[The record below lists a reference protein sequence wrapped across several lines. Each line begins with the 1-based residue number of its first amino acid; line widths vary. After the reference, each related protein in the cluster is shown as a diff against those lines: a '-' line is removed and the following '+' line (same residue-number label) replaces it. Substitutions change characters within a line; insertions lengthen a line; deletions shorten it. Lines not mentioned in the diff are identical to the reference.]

1 MGILATNDYVDCSA
15 SDLIGQYVGHTG
27 PKTQAK
33 LTEALGRV
41 LFVDEAYRFCDGGF
55 GKEAV
60 NELVDSM
67 TKLDFAGKVV
77 VILAGYTNDMD
88 NLLQMNPG
96 LSSRFP
102 EEVIFNNMAPR
113 ESLMLLQR
121 EIQNSG
127 VDVVPAVKDTPFA
140 QYQKMETTLTELSK
154 LPNWG
159 NGRDIKN
166 LAKSISSAVF
176 AITAPD
182 SSTLS
187 VGTVDILRELGAML
201 DAQRARCANAADA
214 ARSPHDSLLPKLTS
228 EPPDPVKI
236 TTSKATEIKEV
247 DATPSFAEQVD
258 EEEEKEEEI
267 AKSQESSSDAPQS
280 DFSSIQR
287 DPGVSDETWLRLQ
300 ANIAAEEAAQRKA
313 HEHLLAQEREI
324 HAQQELERAKF
335 EEMKR
340 LEELM
345 RQAEQKRRE
354 ELEREYE
361 EEKRRALAALAAR
374 QEAEERRKKAMEEE
388 ERKRR
393 REEAVQKKLR
403 DLGVCPVGFRWI
415 KEGSGYRCAGGS
427 HFMSND
433 QLGIS

>member
-15 SDLIGQYVGHTG
+15 SDLIGQYVGQTG

-67 TKLDFAGKVV
+67 TKPNFAGKII

-102 EEVIFNNMAPR
+102 EEVIFSNMAPR
-113 ESLMLLQR
+113 DCLMLLER
-121 EIQNSG
+121 EIQKSG
-127 VDVVPAVKDTPFA
+127 IDVAPAVKDTPLV
-140 QYQKMETTLTELSK
+140 QYQEMEATLTELSK

-176 AITAPD
+176 ATTAPS
-182 SSTLS
+182 SSTLL
-187 VGTVDILRELGAML
+187 VGTVDILRELRAML
-201 DAQRARCANAADA
+201 NAQRARCAHLADA
-214 ARSPHDSLLPKLTS
+214 HPSSSHDSLLPKMTA
-228 EPPDPVKI
+228 EPPDPVRA
-236 TTSKATEIKEV
+236 TVSKATKTEEA
-247 DATPSFAEQVD
+247 DPTPFAEEEQVT
-258 EEEEKEEEI
+258 KP
-267 AKSQESSSDAPQS
+267 QEAPDDDAPR
-280 DFSSIQR
+280 DFPVQR
-287 DPGVSDETWLRLQ
+287 DPGVSDEIWLQLQ
-300 ANIAAEEAAQRKA
+300 ANIAAEEAAKKKA
-313 HEHLLAQEREI
+313 RENLEAQEREI
-324 HAQQELERAKF
+324 QAQEELKRANY
-335 EEMKR
+335 EEMRR

-345 RQAEQKRRE
+345 RRTEQEHRE
-354 ELEREYE
+354 KLEREYE
-361 EEKRRALAALAAR
+361 EKKRRALAALAAR
-374 QEAEERRKKAMEEE
+374 REAEEKRRKALEEE

-393 REEAVQKKLR
+393 QEEAVQKKLQ
-403 DLGVCPVGFRWI
+403 DLGVCPVGYRWI

-427 HFMSND
+427 HFMSNV
-433 QLGIS
+433 QLGI

>member
-60 NELVDSM
+60 SELVDSM
-67 TKLDFAGKVV
+67 TKPKFAGKVV

-102 EEVIFNNMAPR
+102 EEVVFCNMAPK
-113 ESLMLLQR
+113 ECLMLLER
-121 EIQNSG
+121 EIKKSG
-127 VDVVPAVKDTPFA
+127 IDVVPVITELPFA
-140 QYQKMETTLTELSK
+140 QYQKMEDTLTELST

-166 LAKSISSAVF
+166 LANSISSAVF
-176 AITAPD
+176 ADTAPGA
-182 SSTLS
+182 STLS
-187 VGTVDILRELGAML
+187 VGHVGILRELGAML
-201 DAQRARCANAADA
+201 KAQRARCTHAGNAQ
-214 ARSPHDSLLPKLTS
+214 RSTSDSLLPRLTS
-228 EPPDPVKI
+228 EPPDPI
-236 TTSKATEIKEV
+236 GATTSKATRVEKKDPAPVVEEGEEPQEASG
-247 DATPSFAEQVD
+247 DALPERSV
-258 EEEEKEEEI
+258 
-267 AKSQESSSDAPQS
+267 
-280 DFSSIQR
+280 QR
-287 DPGVSDETWLRLQ
+287 DPGVADEIWLRLQ
-300 ANIAAEEAAQRKA
+300 ANIAAEEAVK
-313 HEHLLAQEREI
+313 EEAQERLMAQDREI
-324 HAQQELERAKF
+324 EAQQVLERAKF

-340 LEELM
+340 LAQLM
-345 RQAEQKRRE
+345 AQAEREHRE
-354 ELEREYE
+354 ELKRKYE
-361 EEKRRALAALAAR
+361 EEKRIALAALQAR
-374 QEAEERRKKAMEEE
+374 RAAEERRKRALEEA

-393 REEAVQKKLR
+393 QEEVIQKKLK

-415 KEGSGYRCAGGS
+415 NYGDGYRCGGGS
-427 HFMSND
+427 HFMSNA
-433 QLGIS
+433 QLGI